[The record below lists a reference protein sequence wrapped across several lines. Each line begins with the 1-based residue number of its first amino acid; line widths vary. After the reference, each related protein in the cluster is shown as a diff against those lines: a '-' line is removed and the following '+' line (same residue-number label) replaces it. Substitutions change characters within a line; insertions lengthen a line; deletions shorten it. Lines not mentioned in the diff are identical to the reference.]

1 MLVIDFLQLIADLR
15 KKTTFYYRTD
25 ERNWPLQFVK
35 ADAASPDQPRL
46 LLTTTTGT
54 KTLQQWELLF
64 LLNQPAYY
72 QRPIFVRHQGE
83 ELPVF
88 GFRMV
93 NQQAWLH

>member
-25 ERNWPLQFVK
+25 DQNWPLLFI
-35 ADAASPDQPRL
+35 QPETQPEQQL
-46 LLTTTTGT
+46 VLTTTTGT

-72 QRPIFVRHQGE
+72 QLPIFVSHQGQE
-83 ELPVF
+83 QPVF